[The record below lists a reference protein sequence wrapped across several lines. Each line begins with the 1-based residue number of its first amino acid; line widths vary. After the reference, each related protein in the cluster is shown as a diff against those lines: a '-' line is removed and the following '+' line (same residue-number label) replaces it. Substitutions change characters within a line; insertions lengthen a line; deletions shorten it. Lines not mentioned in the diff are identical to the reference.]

1 MTLRL
6 TDPALI
12 TEERRHL
19 ERLGLLTAQWG
30 GGAGLALLA
39 GTFILSGFLEDGWNR
54 FFHSYLASYTFYL
67 SLSLGALFFVAWHHL
82 SRAGWSVVVR
92 RLAELMGANTILLAV
107 LFLPI
112 LAGLET
118 LYPWSHTGAAGED
131 PLLAGKSPYLNV
143 VFFLAR
149 GVLYFAVWSGLS
161 YYLLSR
167 SLKQDESGDADLTVR
182 MERMSAPALLLLS
195 LTVTFASFDW
205 LMSLDAHWYSTI
217 FGVYYFSG
225 GMLGFF
231 AFLILALYG
240 LQRAG
245 RLTQAVTVEHYHDL
259 GKWLLAFTLFWAYI
273 AFSQYMLIWYGNI
286 PEETEWFLR
295 RQGGGWG
302 WVGLI
307 LIFGHFVIPFM
318 GLLSRYPKRRKPLL
332 AFWAAWIL
340 VMHWIDLYWLVMPE
354 FRSPGVPLHWV
365 DFGCL
370 AGLGGL
376 YLASLARL
384 ARGRPLVPVK
394 DPRLGESLTFE
405 NA

>member
-1 MTLRL
+1 MHL
-6 TDPALI
+6 TDPTQI
-12 TEERRHL
+12 FEERRHL
-19 ERLGLLTAQWG
+19 ERLGLRTTQWA

-39 GTFILSGFLEDGWNR
+39 GTFLMCLFLEDGRSR
-54 FFHSYLASYTFYL
+54 FFHSYLTSYAFYV
-67 SLSLGALFFVAWHHL
+67 SLSLGALFFVALHHI

-92 RLAELMGANTILLAV
+92 RLAELMGANTLLLAV

-112 LAGLET
+112 LAGLEP
-118 LYPWSHTGAAGED
+118 LYPWSQTGAAHAD
-131 PLLAGKSPYLNV
+131 PLLAWKSPYLNV

-149 GVLYFAVWSGLS
+149 SLFYFAVWTGLS

-167 SLKQDESGDADLTVR
+167 SLEQDTSGHVELTLR
-182 MERMSAPALLLLS
+182 LERISAPALLLLGM
-195 LTVTFASFDW
+195 TVTFAAFDW

-231 AFLILALYG
+231 AFLTLVVYA

-245 RLTQAVTVEHYHDL
+245 RLTRAITVEHYHDL

-273 AFSQYMLIWYGNI
+273 AFSQYMLMWYANL
-286 PEETEWFLR
+286 PEETGWFLR
-295 RQGGGWG
+295 RQSGGWG

-307 LIFGHFVIPFM
+307 LIFGHFIIPFF

-332 AFWAAWIL
+332 AFWAGWIL

-354 FRSPGVPLHWV
+354 FSPDSVPLNGV

-376 YLASLARL
+376 YLANLARL
-384 ARGRPLVPVK
+384 ARGRSLVPVK